1 MTRTPKRWKWGVGFS
16 GDKLS
21 LDEVLRFTS
30 MAEDAGAESVWAAE
44 LWRDTFVPLTAMAT
58 VARQIRV
65 GTGVAHFA
73 RPPMLT
79 ELSAMSLAEYTQG
92 RFILGLGRH
101 RRSGTRT
108 STGYPIARP
117 CPLKR

>member
-92 RFILGLGRH
+92 A
-101 RRSGTRT
+101 SSSAWAGTAGVEREPPRAT
-108 STGYPIARP
+108 LSQDRAP
-117 CPLKR
+117 